1 MCDLWYEKVCPE
13 ASQPVLILGAARLKS
28 FQSGHS
34 ECFPGEAGGVVDL
47 EAELELAPLLPCC
60 LEGAP
65 DPGPNHDT
73 TYWVASVPLSL
84 ICRLGSLS

>member
-60 LEGAP
+60 LEGP
-65 DPGPNHDT
+65 QTQDQIMTPLTGLPLFLLE
-73 TYWVASVPLSL
+73 ASSSVD
-84 ICRLGSLS
+84 

>member
-1 MCDLWYEKVCPE
+1 M
-13 ASQPVLILGAARLKS
+13 LILDAARVMG

-60 LEGAP
+60 LEGP
-65 DPGPNHDT
+65 QTQDQIMTPPTGL
-73 TYWVASVPLSL
+73 PLFL
-84 ICRLGSLS
+84 